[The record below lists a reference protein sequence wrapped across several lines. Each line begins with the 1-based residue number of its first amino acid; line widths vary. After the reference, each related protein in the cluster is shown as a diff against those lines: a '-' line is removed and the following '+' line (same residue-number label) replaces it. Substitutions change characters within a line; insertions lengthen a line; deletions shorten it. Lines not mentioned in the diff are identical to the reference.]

1 MYSAKTA
8 TIAISVVE
16 HCSTRKSISIVTGH
30 SDASFINIVGLERW
44 LSGKVLN
51 PQVQGPDF
59 RSSTM

>member
-30 SDASFINIVGLERW
+30 SDASFINTVGA
-44 LSGKVLN
+44 GKMAKWE
-51 PQVQGPDF
+51 
-59 RSSTM
+59 SA